1 MTISVAFEILNRAS
15 APLGNIKKMFSD
27 VGATVDRVTDRM
39 MKMNQTVEMIDKMGA
54 AAERITQPYREF
66 EQSMAG
72 LSSITGIMG
81 EDLER
86 LGKIARQSGVD
97 SGLGAKGAVDAFA
110 LLASQIQVDDIGMD
124 GLIELQKQTIT
135 LSQAAG
141 MSMTDA
147 ANSMAGTINQFGLQ
161 ASEANRVINVLAAGS
176 KYGAAEITQ
185 LSESFKV
192 TGAACAAAGLSV
204 EQTAGA
210 LEVLSKNNLKGAE
223 AGTALRNIMLKMQTA
238 LGVDFNKTSLS
249 EALTKLKPKMKDA
262 TYMAKIFGME
272 NIAAAQFLIKNAD
285 AVDTMTQKVTGT
297 QVATEQ
303 AAINT
308 DTWNHRLEVQAARL
322 NEWGMRLAENGKGI
336 LNVIQVGSQFSSMF
350 LAFTPLI
357 SAAGSALAI
366 VGKLSLNAVKGIYRL
381 ATSSKAAAA
390 GVWLKNAAIATGN
403 GILTVYNALTSRAWW
418 TTMAH
423 TVATKA
429 SALWTAIC
437 SKTQLAA
444 SVITSLWSK
453 RTALATL
460 VQGGLTKAL
469 RLAKVTML
477 TGVIPALTGVIA
489 STWAWT
495 VALLANPLTW
505 IILGI
510 VALVAAIAI
519 CWEKFA
525 GFRAVI
531 YTIWDTI
538 KGFGQAIVDWV
549 IAPFKA
555 AGSLISGL
563 AGAVGKVFSGDWGGA
578 WDSVKE
584 GFSGAADAFTKPVKE
599 AVDTA
604 KGISG
609 NYQMH
614 LTEERAKQAEKE
626 KTREAKKQEAPTG
639 AGFDLGGIDLTG
651 LQTQPTSMDGF
662 DMKGLEAQLGGMQV
676 AGIDLTG
683 MDAAMVSG
691 ADSPAATPEITGYSA
706 PQQMPTLS
714 RDGLLASAGKL
725 QNNPTKT
732 QATEISTDALSG
744 MMTQVAAQGQ
754 SAAAPAQIVAGTTVQ
769 VDFKPTINI
778 SGNMSKKSKDEVLAL
793 FRQFAGELTKMVN
806 EENRKQNRGNY
817 GIPAIG

>member
-1 MTISVAFEILNRAS
+1 MTISVAFEVLNRAS

-27 VGATVDRVTDRM
+27 VGGAVDRVTDRM

-54 AAERITQPYREF
+54 AAERISQPYREF

-72 LSSITGIMG
+72 LSSITGIVG
-81 EDLER
+81 DDLER

-303 AAINT
+303 AAVNT

-390 GVWLKNAAIATGN
+390 GIWMKNTAVATGN
-403 GILTVYNALTSRAWW
+403 GILAVYNALTSRAWW
-418 TTMAH
+418 ATMGH

-429 SALWTAIC
+429 SALWTLVC
-437 SKTQLAA
+437 SKAQLVA
-444 SVITSLWSK
+444 SVMTSLWTK
-453 RTALATL
+453 RTALAML
-460 VQGGLTKAL
+460 VQGRLTKAL
-469 RLAKVTML
+469 RLAKITML

-495 VALLANPLTW
+495 VALLANPVTW
-505 IILGI
+505 IVLAII
-510 VALVAAIAI
+510 ALISAVVI
-519 CWEKFA
+519 CWQKFE

-538 KGFGQAIVDWV
+538 KGFGQALWDWV
-549 IAPFKA
+549 VAPFEAIWGFVKGIGKA
-555 AGSLISGL
+555 IGTLFGGGSWDEAG
-563 AGAVGKVFSGDWGGA
+563 
-578 WDSVKE
+578 
-584 GFSGAADAFTKPVKE
+584 DAFSKSAKSGVARANARIESGKNHMSS
-599 AVDTA
+599 AVSFSSNYDRHLAEEKAKTA
-604 KGISG
+604 EKKR
-609 NYQMH
+609 
-614 LTEERAKQAEKE
+614 TKQARQTSPMGGGVGME
-626 KTREAKKQEAPTG
+626 
-639 AGFDLGGIDLTG
+639 GID
-651 LQTQPTSMDGF
+651 MA
-662 DMKGLEAQLGGMQV
+662 GLEAQLGGMEMGSIDM
-676 AGIDLTG
+676 AGIDPNLL
-683 MDAAMVSG
+683 SG
-691 ADSPAATPEITGYSA
+691 AGIPEITGYAA
-706 PQQMPTLS
+706 PQLSMLS
-714 RDGLLASAGKL
+714 RDGLVKQAAAL
-725 QNNPTKT
+725 QTV
-732 QATEISTDALSG
+732 ETDDTAAAVQNV
-744 MMTQVAAQGQ
+744 MVAQTAAKEQ
-754 SAAAPAQIVAGTTVQ
+754 AAPAQVIPTTTVQ

-778 SGNMSKKSKDEVLAL
+778 SGDMSKKSKDDLLAL
-793 FRQFAGELTKMVN
+793 LKQYAADLTKMVN
-806 EENRKQNRGNY
+806 EENRKNNRGNY
-817 GIPAIG
+817 GIPALG

>member
-15 APLGNIKKMFSD
+15 VPLGNIKKMFSD
-27 VGATVDRVTDRM
+27 VGATMDRVTDRM

-366 VGKLSLNAVKGIYRL
+366 VGKLSLNTVKGIYQL

-390 GVWLKNAAIATGN
+390 GMRLKNAAMSTGN
-403 GILTVYNALTSRAWW
+403 SILVVYNALTSRAWW
-418 TTMAH
+418 VMMAH
-423 TVATKA
+423 SVAAKA
-429 SALWTAIC
+429 SALWTAVC
-437 SKTQLAA
+437 SKAQLVA
-444 SVITSLWSK
+444 SAVTSLWSK

-469 RLAKVTML
+469 RLAKITML

-495 VALLANPLTW
+495 VALLSCPITW

-510 VALVAAIAI
+510 IALVAAIAI
-519 CWEKFA
+519 CWNKFA
-525 GFRAVI
+525 GFRAVV

-538 KGFGQAIVDWV
+538 KGFGQAIIDWM

-555 AGSLISGL
+555 AGALIGGL

-578 WDSVKE
+578 WDSLKE
-584 GFSGAADAFTKPVKE
+584 GFGGAAEAFAKPVRE

-609 NYQMH
+609 NYRMH
-614 LTEERAKQAEKE
+614 LTEEQAKQAEKE
-626 KTREAKKQEAPTG
+626 KNKEAKKTTSPVSSTP
-639 AGFDLGGIDLTG
+639 GIDPISPTDSIAKIDPAILSG
-651 LQTQPTSMDGF
+651 YAAPKGGLSVSPNDDQFLQTFSREQS
-662 DMKGLEAQLGGMQV
+662 V
-676 AGIDLTG
+676 
-683 MDAAMVSG
+683 
-691 ADSPAATPEITGYSA
+691 PAS
-706 PQQMPTLS
+706 
-714 RDGLLASAGKL
+714 
-725 QNNPTKT
+725 NP
-732 QATEISTDALSG
+732 G
-744 MMTQVAAQGQ
+744 R
-754 SAAAPAQIVAGTTVQ
+754 TTVT

-778 SGNMSKKSKDEVLAL
+778 SGDMSKKSRDEL
-793 FRQFAGELTKMVN
+793 LTLLKQYAADFTRIVN
-806 EENRKQNRGNY
+806 EENRKNNRGNY
-817 GIPAIG
+817 GIPALG

>member
-1 MTISVAFEILNRAS
+1 MTISVIFEVLNRAA
-15 APLGNIKKMFSD
+15 APMGNIKKMFSD
-27 VGATVDRVTDRM
+27 IGGAVDRVTDRM

-54 AAERITQPYREF
+54 AAQRITQPYREF
-66 EQSMAG
+66 EQSMAE

-81 EDLER
+81 DDLER
-86 LGKIARQSGVD
+86 LGKVARQSGVE
-97 SGLGAKGAVDAFA
+97 SGLGAVGAVDAFK

-147 ANSMAGTINQFGLQ
+147 ANALAGTINQFGLQ
-161 ASEANRVINVLAAGS
+161 ATEANRVINVLAAGS
-176 KYGAAEITQ
+176 KYGAAEIVE

-192 TGAACAAAGLSV
+192 TGAACSAAGLSV

-249 EALTKLKPKMKDA
+249 EALAALKPKMKDA
-262 TYMAKIFGME
+262 TYMSKIFGME
-272 NIAAAQFLIKNAD
+272 NIAAAQFLIKNSD
-285 AVDTMTQKVTGT
+285 AVDAMTQRVTAT
-297 QVATEQ
+297 ETATEQ

-322 NEWGMRLAENGKGI
+322 NEWGMKLTENSKGI
-336 LNVIQVGSQFSSMF
+336 LNVIQIGSQFSSMF
-350 LAFTPLI
+350 LSFAPLL

-366 VGKLSLNAVKGIYRL
+366 VGKFSINAVKGIYRL
-381 ATSSKAAAA
+381 ATSGKVAAA
-390 GVWLKNAAIATGN
+390 GIWLKNVAITTGN
-403 GILTVYNALTSRAWW
+403 GILAVYNALTSRAWW
-418 TTMAH
+418 VTMAH
-423 TVATKA
+423 SVATKA

-437 SKTQLAA
+437 SKTQLVA
-444 SVITSLWSK
+444 SAVTSLWSK

-460 VQGGLTKAL
+460 MQSGLTKAL
-469 RLAKVTML
+469 RLAKVTMM

-495 VALLANPLTW
+495 AALLANPITW
-505 IILGI
+505 IILAV

-519 CWEKFA
+519 CWNKFA

-538 KGFGQAIVDWV
+538 KGFGQAIINWM

-555 AGSLISGL
+555 AGALIGGL

-578 WDSVKE
+578 WDSLKE
-584 GFSGAADAFTKPVKE
+584 GFGGAADAFVQPIKQ

-604 KGISG
+604 KGIGG

-614 LTEERAKQAEKE
+614 LTEEQAKQAEKE
-626 KTREAKKQEAPTG
+626 RSKGTVSQSKKEVTKKTSQLDNKASNDIDISKFSTQFG
-639 AGFDLGGIDLTG
+639 DLNL
-651 LQTQPTSMDGF
+651 
-662 DMKGLEAQLGGMQV
+662 
-676 AGIDLTG
+676 
-683 MDAAMVSG
+683 
-691 ADSPAATPEITGYSA
+691 DSPDLAGLDMNMIQGIETPRITPEITGYSA
-706 PQQMPTLS
+706 TQQ
-714 RDGLLASAGKL
+714 AGKS
-725 QNNPTKT
+725 QT
-732 QATEISTDALSG
+732 ATINGMQTPDISIDALSE
-744 MMTQVAAQGQ
+744 MMTKMDSRETNIGPL
-754 SAAAPAQIVAGTTVQ
+754 APPETKVQ

-778 SGNMSKKSKDEVLAL
+778 SGDMSKKSKDDLLAL
-793 FRQFAGELTKMVN
+793 FKQYASDLAKMIN

>member
-54 AAERITQPYREF
+54 AAERITGPYREF
-66 EQSMAG
+66 EQSMAE
-72 LSSITGIMG
+72 LSSITGIVG
-81 EDLER
+81 DDLDR
-86 LGKIARQSGVD
+86 LGKVARQSGVD
-97 SGLGAKGAVDAFA
+97 SGLGAKGAVNAFA
-110 LLASQIQVDDIGMD
+110 LLASQIQVADIGMD
-124 GLIELQKQTIT
+124 GLITLQKQTIT
-135 LSQAAG
+135 LAQASG
-141 MSMTDA
+141 MSMEESA
-147 ANSMAGTINQFGLQ
+147 MALAGTINQFGLQ
-161 ASEANRVINVLAAGS
+161 ATESKRVIDVLAAGA
-176 KYGAAEITQ
+176 KYGAASIPE
-185 LSESFKV
+185 LSQSFKV
-192 TGAACAAAGLSV
+192 VGAAANAAGLSV

-223 AGTALRNIMLKMQTA
+223 AGTALRNIMLKMQTT

-262 TYMAKIFGME
+262 SYMAKVFGME
-272 NIAAAQFLIKNAD
+272 NMAAAQFMIANAD
-285 AVDTMTQKVTGT
+285 AVDKLTTQVTGT
-297 QVATEQ
+297 NVAIEQ
-303 AAINT
+303 ADINT
-308 DTWNHRLEVQAARL
+308 DTWNHRLEVQKARL
-322 NEWGMRLAENGKGI
+322 EEWGMKLAENNKGL
-336 LNVIQVGSQFSSMF
+336 LNIIQVGSQFSSMF

-357 SAAGSALAI
+357 TFAGGALGGLYSVSKNVI
-366 VGKLSLNAVKGIYRL
+366 KGMLGVGNGGR
-381 ATSSKAAAA
+381 AAAA
-390 GVWLKNAAIATGN
+390 GVWLKNAAVATGN
-403 GILTVYNALTSRAWW
+403 GIMVVYNALTSRAWW

-469 RLAKVTML
+469 RLAKITML

-495 VALLANPLTW
+495 VALLANPITW

-510 VALVAAIAI
+510 VALVAAIAL
-519 CWEKFA
+519 CWDKFA

-563 AGAVGKVFSGDWGGA
+563 AGAVGKVFSGDWSGA

-584 GFSGAADAFTKPVKE
+584 GFGGAADAFAKPVRE

-614 LTEERAKQAEKE
+614 LTEEQAKQAEKE
-626 KTREAKKQEAPTG
+626 KAREAKKQASPAAP
-639 AGFDLGGIDLTG
+639 APDVE
-651 LQTQPTSMDGF
+651 GF
-662 DMKGLEAQLGGMQV
+662 DMSALQGQLGGVDM
-676 AGIDLTG
+676 AG
-683 MDAAMVSG
+683 MDPAIFSGYAAQPNQEIAINPQIDVR
-691 ADSPAATPEITGYSA
+691 PQVEITGYAA
-706 PQQMPTLS
+706 PAGQPSPLS
-714 RDGLLASAGKL
+714 RDGLLSAAGKL
-725 QNNPTKT
+725 QGGDMVSPDTS
-732 QATEISTDALSG
+732 ATVQNI
-744 MMTQVAAQGQ
+744 MIAQ
-754 SAAAPAQIVAGTTVQ
+754 AAAKEQPVPAPAPAGTTVT

-778 SGNMSKKSKDEVLAL
+778 SGDMSKKSKDELLTLLKQYAAD
-793 FRQFAGELTKMVN
+793 FAKIVN

>member
-1 MTISVAFEILNRAS
+1 MTISVLFEVMNRAS

-27 VGATVDRVTDRM
+27 VGGAVDRVTNRM

-72 LSSITGIMG
+72 LSSITGIVG
-81 EDLER
+81 DDLDR
-86 LGKIARQSGVD
+86 LGKVARQSGVD

-110 LLASQIQVDDIGMD
+110 LLASQIQVDEIGLD

-285 AVDTMTQKVTGT
+285 AVDTMTQKVTDT

-303 AAINT
+303 AAVNT
-308 DTWNHRLEVQAARL
+308 DTWNHRLEVQKAKL
-322 NEWGMRLAENGKGI
+322 EEWGMKIAENNKGL
-336 LNVIQVGSQFSSMF
+336 LNIIQVGSQFSSMF

-390 GVWLKNAAIATGN
+390 GVWLKNAAVTTGN

-418 TTMAH
+418 ATMGHA
-423 TVATKA
+423 VATRA
-429 SALWTAIC
+429 SALWTTIC
-437 SKTQLAA
+437 SKAQLVGSA
-444 SVITSLWSK
+444 ITSLWTK

-469 RLAKVTML
+469 RLAKITMI

-495 VALLANPLTW
+495 VALLANPVTW
-505 IILGI
+505 IVLAII
-510 VALVAAIAI
+510 ALISAVVI
-519 CWEKFA
+519 CWQKFE

-538 KGFGQAIVDWV
+538 KGFGQALWDWV
-549 IAPFKA
+549 VAPFEAIWGFVKGIGKA
-555 AGSLISGL
+555 IGTLFGGGSWDEAG
-563 AGAVGKVFSGDWGGA
+563 
-578 WDSVKE
+578 
-584 GFSGAADAFTKPVKE
+584 DAFSESARNGVARANARIDSGKNHMSS
-599 AVDTA
+599 AVSFSANYDRHLAEEKAKTA
-604 KGISG
+604 EKKR
-609 NYQMH
+609 
-614 LTEERAKQAEKE
+614 TKQARQ
-626 KTREAKKQEAPTG
+626 TSPQY
-639 AGFDLGGIDLTG
+639 GGIG
-651 LQTQPTSMDGF
+651 MEGI
-662 DMKGLEAQLGGMQV
+662 DMADLEAQLGDMS
-676 AGIDLTG
+676 A
-683 MDAAMVSG
+683 
-691 ADSPAATPEITGYSA
+691 PEITGYAA
-706 PQQMPTLS
+706 PGAPALS
-714 RDGLLASAGKL
+714 RDSRVNQAASSQKAG
-725 QNNPTKT
+725 PEEEVTKT
-732 QATEISTDALSG
+732 VQGRAKKFKKGVRTDED
-744 MMTQVAAQGQ
+744 T
-754 SAAAPAQIVAGTTVQ
+754 AAAVQSVIAMQTAAREQPAPAPVTQTTVQ

-778 SGNMSKKSKDEVLAL
+778 SGDMSKKSKDELLAL
-793 FRQFAGELTKMVN
+793 FKQYAADLTKMIN

-817 GIPAIG
+817 GIPALG

>member
-1 MTISVAFEILNRAS
+1 MTISVIFEVLNRAA
-15 APLGNIKKMFSD
+15 APMGNIKKMFSD
-27 VGATVDRVTDRM
+27 IGGAVDRVTDRM

-54 AAERITQPYREF
+54 AAQRITQPYREF
-66 EQSMAG
+66 EQSMAE

-81 EDLER
+81 DDLER
-86 LGKIARQSGVD
+86 LGKVARQSGVE
-97 SGLGAKGAVDAFA
+97 SGLGAVGAVDAFK

-147 ANSMAGTINQFGLQ
+147 ANALAGTINQFGLQ
-161 ASEANRVINVLAAGS
+161 ATEANRVINVLAAGS
-176 KYGAAEITQ
+176 KYGAAEIVE

-192 TGAACAAAGLSV
+192 TGAACSAAGLSV

-249 EALTKLKPKMKDA
+249 EALASLKPKMKDA
-262 TYMAKIFGME
+262 TYMSKIFGME
-272 NIAAAQFLIKNAD
+272 NIAAAQFLIKNSD
-285 AVDTMTQKVTGT
+285 AVDAMTQKVTAT
-297 QVATEQ
+297 ETATEQ

-322 NEWGMRLAENGKGI
+322 NEWGMKLTENSKGI
-336 LNVIQVGSQFSSMF
+336 LNVIQIGSQFSSMF
-350 LAFTPLI
+350 LSFAPLL

-366 VGKLSLNAVKGIYRL
+366 VGKFSINAVKGIYRL
-381 ATSSKAAAA
+381 ATSGKVAAA
-390 GVWLKNAAIATGN
+390 GIWLKNVAVTTGN
-403 GILTVYNALTSRAWW
+403 GILAVYNALTSRAWW
-418 TTMAH
+418 VTMAH
-423 TVATKA
+423 SIATKA
-429 SALWTAIC
+429 SALWTAVC
-437 SKTQLAA
+437 SKAQLVA
-444 SVITSLWSK
+444 SAVTSLWSK

-469 RLAKVTML
+469 RLVKVTMM

-495 VALLANPLTW
+495 AALLANPITW
-505 IILGI
+505 IILAV

-519 CWEKFA
+519 CWNKFA
-525 GFRAVI
+525 GFRAVV

-538 KGFGQAIVDWV
+538 KGFGQAIIDWM

-555 AGSLISGL
+555 AGALIGGL

-578 WDSVKE
+578 WDSLKE
-584 GFSGAADAFTKPVKE
+584 GFGGAADAFTKPVKE

-604 KGISG
+604 RGIGG
-609 NYQMH
+609 NYRMH
-614 LTEERAKQAEKE
+614 LTEEQAKQAEKE
-626 KTREAKKQEAPTG
+626 RSKEAVSQSKKEVAKKTSQLDNKASNDIDISKFSTQFG
-639 AGFDLGGIDLTG
+639 DLNL
-651 LQTQPTSMDGF
+651 
-662 DMKGLEAQLGGMQV
+662 
-676 AGIDLTG
+676 
-683 MDAAMVSG
+683 
-691 ADSPAATPEITGYSA
+691 DSPDLAGLDMNMIQGIETPRITPEITGYSA
-706 PQQMPTLS
+706 TQQV
-714 RDGLLASAGKL
+714 GKS
-725 QNNPTKT
+725 QT
-732 QATEISTDALSG
+732 ATINGMQTPDISIDALSE
-744 MMTQVAAQGQ
+744 MMTKMNSQEANIGPL
-754 SAAAPAQIVAGTTVQ
+754 APPETKVQ

-778 SGNMSKKSKDEVLAL
+778 SGDMSKKSKDDLLAL
-793 FRQFAGELTKMVN
+793 FKQYASDLAKMIN